1 MGRGSFSIYKCIA
14 KHCMP
19 KKYARIKT
27 RNPIVETWAVRKR
40 SVCCIPL
47 LWRCSLSSSKNVCR
61 VNVKRQGL
69 CRKER
74 EYSQAHCKTVNS
86 SQAINTVKANSRSHK
101 NAIAMTHAAAVSK
114 IRVTVHRTGPLH
126 PKQLIALYTEVI

>member
-1 MGRGSFSIYKCIA
+1 
-14 KHCMP
+14 MP

-40 SVCCIPL
+40 CVLYSSAVEMLC
-47 LWRCSLSSSKNVCR
+47 SSKNVCR

-74 EYSQAHCKTVNS
+74 EYSQAHCKIADS

-101 NAIAMTHAAAVSK
+101 NAIAMTHVAAVSK

-126 PKQLIALYTEVI
+126 PKQLIALHTEVI